1 MSSEKPEMDFNSQ
14 LKSVPIRN
22 AKVRAVSAKADS
34 AVFEVDLK
42 YNRLLYPFAMLL
54 GMRKSRKYELYGL
67 SLELYRTLDGTRSTE
82 NLIDEL
88 AERFKL
94 TFFESRALV
103 TSYLSMLMRRGLI
116 VIVGRNSSA
125 PPADSSSL

>member
-1 MSSEKPEMDFNSQ
+1 MDFNSQ

-22 AKVRAVSAKADS
+22 AKVRTVSAKADS

-103 TSYLSMLMRRGLI
+103 TSYLSMLRRRGLI

>member
-1 MSSEKPEMDFNSQ
+1 MDFNSQ

-22 AKVRAVSAKADS
+22 AKVRTVSAKADS

-103 TSYLSMLMRRGLI
+103 ISYLSMLMRRGLI

>member
-1 MSSEKPEMDFNSQ
+1 MDFNSQ
-14 LKSVPIRN
+14 LKSIPIRN
-22 AKVRAVSAKADS
+22 AKVRTVSAKADS

>member
-1 MSSEKPEMDFNSQ
+1 MDFNSQ

-22 AKVRAVSAKADS
+22 AKVRTVSAKADS